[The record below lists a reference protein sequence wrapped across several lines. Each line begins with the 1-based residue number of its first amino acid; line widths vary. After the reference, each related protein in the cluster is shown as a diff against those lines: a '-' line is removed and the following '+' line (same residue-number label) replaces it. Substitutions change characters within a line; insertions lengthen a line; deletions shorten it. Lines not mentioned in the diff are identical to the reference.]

1 MKFYR
6 YEAESQ
12 TLGQDHDGEYTV
24 PLPFPFVTLKLKEY
38 DLISETP
45 KGYWVGFWGR
55 KFKWVPKN
63 SKKAFAYTD
72 KSRALENYIKR
83 TETSIKIM
91 KARLEIAEIGLEKAK
106 KMEI

>member
-1 MKFYR
+1 MLNN
-6 YEAESQ
+6 
-12 TLGQDHDGEYTV
+12 LGDIAKSSFHN
-24 PLPFPFVTLKLKEY
+24 VTLKLREY

-55 KFKWVPKN
+55 KYKWVPKN

-83 TETSIKIM
+83 TEISIEIM
-91 KARLEIAEIGLEKAK
+91 KSRLEIAKIGLNKAK
-106 KMEI
+106 NMEI